1 MNGVVLA
8 LSLFCAGLCFDART
22 LHSLALGD
30 LVVRP
35 AAITILTIA
44 GASFA
49 TGRSVVMFINRG
61 GRSCLLWRSVTN
73 AVLLPAALLAASIA
87 TTAYAFD
94 PVVVAAFV
102 AAPLTLL
109 AFGIIPYVGLG
120 LTRLLGVWAVL
131 NLIDAAL
138 SATRLS
144 P

>member
-1 MNGVVLA
+1 
-8 LSLFCAGLCFDART
+8 
-22 LHSLALGD
+22 
-30 LVVRP
+30 
-35 AAITILTIA
+35 
-44 GASFA
+44 
-49 TGRSVVMFINRG
+49 
-61 GRSCLLWRSVTN
+61 VTN

-87 TTAYAFD
+87 TTAYTFD

-109 AFGIIPYVGLG
+109 AFGIIPYVGVG
-120 LTRLLGVWAVL
+120 LTRLFGVWAVL